1 MAEALSVAGTIA
13 GLLGIA
19 DVVVRRVVTFAKDVK
34 HAKEEVKSLLEEL
47 SGLLGL
53 LHSLQYLAKEYQ
65 KEELDAKYQG
75 EHLQAC
81 RTTLSKLKEK
91 LERADPS

>member
-47 SGLLGL
+47 SGL
-53 LHSLQYLAKEYQ
+53 YQ